1 MLRVLCLFVLEGKN
15 QEVSMMRW
23 TWIFFGSGY
32 VKNRPPTISDPFFE
46 KAKVLD
52 TKLIKSS
59 SQSKTNGCICNIKVI
74 ISLFFDDTTFRVYA
88 HYEFQCLSFFMRC
101 SSSSYSNLCVGFHVN
116 LFNVCEKIVRPHTR
130 TRCGTLTLLHVVLN
144 ARSHAHIF
152 FSVCC
157 YEQSGFYIILCTP
170 FYWAIIFFLY
180 FFLTNVE
187 NGREKLGKKS
197 TSLFAN
203 FLFRVCHKIEKLL
216 VEIIFKVAKLLL
228 RNTILLILCFLN
240 ILWKMMVYKNS
251 PTER

>member
-1 MLRVLCLFVLEGKN
+1 MIC
-15 QEVSMMRW
+15 
-23 TWIFFGSGY
+23 IFRLPY
-32 VKNRPPTISDPFFE
+32 KI
-46 KAKVLD
+46 LD

-116 LFNVCEKIVRPHTR
+116 LFNVCEKIARPHSR
-130 TRCGTLTLLHVVLN
+130 TACGTHAHIKCGTPAHLHVVRN
-144 ARSHAHIF
+144 ARPNAHIF
-152 FSVCC
+152 FSSVCC
-157 YEQSGFYIILCTP
+157 YEKSGFYIILCTP

-240 ILWKMMVYKNS
+240 IL
-251 PTER
+251 

>member
-1 MLRVLCLFVLEGKN
+1 
-15 QEVSMMRW
+15 MR
-23 TWIFFGSGY
+23 
-32 VKNRPPTISDPFFE
+32 KNRTP
-46 KAKVLD
+46 AHAHKV
-52 TKLIKSS
+52 
-59 SQSKTNGCICNIKVI
+59 
-74 ISLFFDDTTFRVYA
+74 RYA
-88 HYEFQCLSFFMRC
+88 C
-101 SSSSYSNLCVGFHVN
+101 
-116 LFNVCEKIVRPHTR
+116 PHTCTWCETHVR
-130 TRCGTLTLLHVVLN
+130 THTF
-144 ARSHAHIF
+144 F

-157 YEQSGFYIILCTP
+157 YEKSGFYIILCTP

-197 TSLFAN
+197 TSLFAY